1 MKKILMA
8 AICCMTI
15 GLGSVLAQD
24 QPQGR
29 GMRGPGRQQMFQL
42 ADTAITNHMSLT
54 PDQKV
59 QIAQL
64 NEKFQEQMKVDGERG
79 KRLDKEARQSQRA
92 KYDAQRT
99 EARKQLRAIL
109 GTELYIEYLEK
120 TIDRRS
126 MMMVGPRGPRPDGP
140 NMRGR
145 AARPDGVGNAF
156 SGGGFGGGFDEDF

>member
-1 MKKILMA
+1 MKKILMTV
-8 AICCMTI
+8 ICCLTI
-15 GLGSVLAQD
+15 GLGSVIAQD

-42 ADTAITNHMSLT
+42 ADTAITNHMNLT
-54 PDQKV
+54 TDQQV

-64 NEKFQEQMKVDGERG
+64 NENFQEQMKEGGERG
-79 KRLDKEARQSQRA
+79 KRLDKEARQAQRA
-92 KYDAQRT
+92 KFDAQRT

-109 GTELYIEYLEK
+109 GTELYIEYLER

-126 MMMVGPRGPRPDGP
+126 MMMVGPRGQRPDGP

-156 SGGGFGGGFDEDF
+156 RGGGFGDGFGEDF